1 MHGHGQTGTDRPRL
15 IFWELTT
22 GCNLRCIHCRAN
34 ATELMSPSDLDY
46 EQCARIVDEIAEYAP
61 LILVLSGGEPLWR
74 RDVFD
79 IAQRAASKNIRV
91 ALATNGT
98 LVDEAMAHRIQDA
111 GIQRVA
117 VSLDGAD
124 RQTHDS
130 FRGHAGAFDAA
141 VYGIKCIQELGISTQ
156 INTTASQHNAHQLPG
171 ILRLAQSLK
180 VDAFHLFLLVPVGCG
195 LTIAED
201 QSIQGAESERILNWF
216 YDRSLD
222 SGLELKATCAPHYYR
237 IVRQRRADAR
247 RLGMEVPELPTRGMN
262 AMTRGCLAGSGVC
275 FISHTGE
282 VQPCGYL
289 PLSAGDLKQTPLRQ
303 IWEQSELF
311 ATLRDTGRLE
321 GKCSPCEFKQV
332 CMGCRARAYGMTGN
346 YLAEEPFC
354 VYQPKAFPGS
364 RMEGNQGVK
373 SGPRART

>member
-130 FRGHAGAFDAA
+130 FRGHAGAP
-141 VYGIKCIQELGISTQ
+141 
-156 INTTASQHNAHQLPG
+156 QL
-171 ILRLAQSLK
+171 LH
-180 VDAFHLFLLVPVGCG
+180 FHRV
-195 LTIAED
+195 
-201 QSIQGAESERILNWF
+201 
-216 YDRSLD
+216 
-222 SGLELKATCAPHYYR
+222 
-237 IVRQRRADAR
+237 
-247 RLGMEVPELPTRGMN
+247 
-262 AMTRGCLAGSGVC
+262 
-275 FISHTGE
+275 
-282 VQPCGYL
+282 
-289 PLSAGDLKQTPLRQ
+289 
-303 IWEQSELF
+303 
-311 ATLRDTGRLE
+311 
-321 GKCSPCEFKQV
+321 
-332 CMGCRARAYGMTGN
+332 
-346 YLAEEPFC
+346 
-354 VYQPKAFPGS
+354 
-364 RMEGNQGVK
+364 
-373 SGPRART
+373 